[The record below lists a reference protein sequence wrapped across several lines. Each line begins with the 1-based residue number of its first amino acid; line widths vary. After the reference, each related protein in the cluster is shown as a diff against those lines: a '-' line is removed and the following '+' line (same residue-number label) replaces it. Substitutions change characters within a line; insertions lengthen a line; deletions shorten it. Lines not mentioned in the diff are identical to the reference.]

1 LNAKIIIRSFE
12 RSVLL
17 LDVVQ
22 ARFLHDRGVADGR
35 GVRHLAARRR
45 KIRNSGILRFLP
57 VAVSGLLIL
66 DVAVRNADVVAV
78 VVVVVDGGG
87 RVGSGVGGVLVV
99 NVTSGVDGVGWVHG
113 IKFLIGIRH
122 GVGIECWE
130 LRIKGHLVLCTLN
143 GILEKK
149 KKENLACCISTK
161 RAFIPR
167 IRDKEAIGEK
177 VQNLIYLRNLTALS
191 SKGFKKLF
199 QKQSC

>member
-1 LNAKIIIRSFE
+1 LNAKLIIRSFE

-22 ARFLHDRGVADGR
+22 ARLLHDRGVADGR
-35 GVRHLAARRR
+35 GVGHLSARRR

-57 VAVSGLLIL
+57 VTVAGLLIL
-66 DVAVRNADVVAV
+66 DVAVRNADV